1 MDKRYQVFLSSTF
14 RDLEVERLEVMR
26 ALLEL
31 DCFPCGMEY
40 FPAANEDQWSF
51 IKDLIDQCDY
61 YIVVIGGRYGSVD
74 EAGISF
80 TEKEYRYAVDKGI
93 PVIGFTHA
101 DPESIPQG
109 KSEQDTPARAKL
121 EGFKQLVQS
130 RLCKEWIS
138 ASDLG
143 AVVSR
148 SLTQLIR
155 RNPRPGWVRATHLS
169 SAEAS
174 EEIIRLRQLS
184 DELKEEVARLSLSK
198 PTGSDSLAQGDD
210 EVELMF
216 VVTLTEPNHTYPR
229 RHHRLSDSELFTWKE
244 LLSSFGPYLL
254 TESKLSNVKGAL
266 NRLIRDRVAQSI
278 IEQNPE
284 LEFGTVTVSEPSLQ
298 LVVVQFTA
306 LGYLQLS
313 MSKDEGGKEIRLAA
327 LTTLGRHEL
336 MKAIAVRRGVR
347 AVAASEASE
356 HAEVVLGD
364 SDDQH

>member
-51 IKDLIDQCDY
+51 IRDLIDQCDY

-74 EAGISF
+74 DAGVSF
-80 TEKEYRYAVDKGI
+80 TEKEYRYAVEKGI
-93 PVIGFTHA
+93 PVIGFTHSN
-101 DPESIPQG
+101 PELIPQG
-109 KSEQDTPARAKL
+109 KSEIDTPGRGKL
-121 EGFKQLVQS
+121 EDFRQLVQS
-130 RLCKEWIS
+130 RLCKEWTT

-155 RNPRPGWVRATHLS
+155 RNPRPGWVRANHLAS
-169 SAEAS
+169 VEAS
-174 EEIIRLRQLS
+174 EEIIRLRQLT
-184 DELKEEVARLSLSK
+184 DQMKEEVARLSLSK

-210 EVELMF
+210 EVELTF
-216 VVTLTEPNHTYPR
+216 VVTLTEPDHTYPR
-229 RHHRLSDSELFTWKE
+229 RHQRFPGSKLFTWKE
-244 LLSSFGPYLL
+244 LLSAFGPYLL
-254 TESKLSNVKGAL
+254 TESKLSNVKAAL
-266 NRLIRDRVAQSI
+266 NRAIRDGVAMSMYD
-278 IEQNPE
+278 EHPD
-284 LEFGTVTVSEPSLQ
+284 LEFGAVTVSESSLQ

-313 MSKDEGGKEIRLAA
+313 MSKDDAGKEIRLAA
-327 LTTLGRHEL
+327 LTALGRHEL
-336 MKAIAVRRGVR
+336 TKAIAVQKGVR
-347 AVAASEASE
+347 AVAVGQASEP
-356 HAEVVLGD
+356 GD
-364 SDDQH
+364 EPK